1 MPLITHK
8 ISPLKYDRC
17 WMELGV
23 AHCRA
28 PQLGTVSIRTL
39 KKTMKNITVFILCF
53 YLVAGGT
60 IATLFIMFKMNLQRK

>member
-39 KKTMKNITVFILCF
+39 KKTMKNITVFIYVSIL
-53 YLVAGGT
+53 LLGV
-60 IATLFIMFKMNLQRK
+60 L